1 MPRDYYL
8 VLGISR
14 GADLNKIKK
23 AYRTIVKRHHPDVSS
38 EKESRERFLEIKEA
52 YDTLSDQQKKLDYDN
67 SLDNNEPIYRVNR
80 VSGKM
85 RERISRWRR
94 VESLFTTGTDDFFE
108 GFIQGLYEEDKG
120 KIAEKDLFFEAILSP
135 DEAASGGL
143 YPLTVPVMVKCPVCS
158 KSGLWEG
165 LFCPLCD
172 GFRKIQSKKEF
183 SLSIPPN
190 VRHGTEVSISLE
202 GIGLKN
208 SFLHIKVSIVD
219 Y

>member
-1 MPRDYYL
+1 MPKDYYL

-23 AYRTIVKRHHPDVSS
+23 AYRTIVKRYHPDVSS

-67 SLDNNEPIYRVNR
+67 SLDNIEPVYRVNR
-80 VSGKM
+80 VSDKM

-120 KIAEKDLFFEAILSP
+120 KITEKDLYFEAILSP
-135 DEAASGGL
+135 DEAVSGGL
-143 YPLTVPVMVKCPVCS
+143 YPLAVPVMINCPICS

-172 GFRKIQSKKEF
+172 GFGKIQSKKEF

-190 VRHGTEVSISLE
+190 VRHGTEISISLE
-202 GIGLKN
+202 GIGLKD
-208 SFLHIKVSIVD
+208 SYLHLKVSIAD